1 MVTACRT
8 AGDTVKA
15 VSLATGLP
23 IGLGPFDPLVA
34 DLRRRLQSE
43 LVQTL
48 AGDSNGARNR
58 TPPTSGDTGW
68 FGPESVTWRLHQ
80 DTSLLLGGVRS
91 LMLQT
96 MEPRTM
102 TGVAQHSNYKAD
114 PLGRLWR
121 TGAYV
126 GAVTFGTTAEAE
138 AAIRMVNR
146 AHRPVHGTAADGRS
160 YDANDAHLKLWVHM
174 GMVDSFL
181 TAYRRY
187 GKERLSLA
195 DTNRYLREMA
205 FLAEKLGAGRA
216 PETRDELKDYFVA
229 LRRDGQLWATPE
241 ARETVKWLL
250 SVNVNAATRAPYVV
264 IATAALNS
272 LPAWVRLQLR
282 MPILPIS
289 DRLAVRPAATAL
301 LRTFSWAM
309 SAPTEQADSPAS

>member
-1 MVTACRT
+1 VATAYG
-8 AGDTVKA
+8 ASGGTVA
-15 VSLATGLP
+15 VVSTATGLP

-34 DLRRRLQSE
+34 DVRRRLQGQ
-43 LVQTL
+43 LIQTL
-48 AGDSNGARNR
+48 AGDADGARNR

-68 FGPESVTWRLHQ
+68 FGPDSVTWRLHQ

-187 GKERLSLA
+187 GKERLSLD

-205 FLAEKLGAGRA
+205 FLADKLGAGRA
-216 PETRDELKDYFVA
+216 PETRDELKDYFA
-229 LRRDGQLWATPE
+229 TLRREGQLWATPE

-250 SVNVNAATRAPYVV
+250 SVRVSAVTRAPYAV
-264 IATAALNS
+264 IAAAALNS

-282 MPILPIS
+282 MPILPVS
-289 DRLAVRPAATAL
+289 DRLAVRPAATLL

-309 SAPTEQADSPAS
+309 TAEAAEAAAP